1 MPIVLAA
8 SALLW
13 SLAMATPLEAQP
25 QISTVKTQV
34 PPDHVV
40 LRFHAEQVDGVDEL
54 VLRDGAVVIHHRE
67 WQPMVGLKTE
77 LPAPL
82 PQDPGTRVVVRNRVG
97 RPAVQVIQ
105 QPAAQNGYETRL
117 LIDDGPEAGA
127 APLRF
132 ELVVVSGR
140 AAPHPCNVVL
150 ITIDSLRPDR
160 LGCYGHSRPTSPHLD
175 AFAAQAV
182 RFTHAYSTSS
192 FTPPTHASLL
202 TSRYVGDHGLLTW
215 NRLDDAQLTLPEVL
229 SEYGYRTGASVC
241 LNLLSEQQL
250 GQGVEWRRE
259 GTRDGREVV
268 SDALEFIRGPAR
280 PFFLWIHLY
289 DVHRPYARVP
299 NWTDAFGRSDR
310 PELGNQEGHYN
321 LKPQDVRRQRLS
333 EPHLA
338 YLVDRYDAGIAYAD
352 AQLAPLLA
360 ELSTSPR
367 RSDTMVVVTADHGES
382 LLDHPERL
390 FSHDPFLY
398 SSVTHIPLLIRF
410 PDGRSAGSTCD
421 ALVSQIDVAPT
432 IVNVLGIEQP
442 AAFAGLSLAAL
453 GAGATLPRDEI
464 YAECWGWETLKS
476 VRTRTQ
482 LLIRNMKDNSQQRF
496 VLSSDPDE
504 RTPIV
509 ADQPADAA
517 LVERLQRF
525 SQRGAAAQPPE
536 LDPETLKKLKSLGY
550 AE

>member
-1 MPIVLAA
+1 MMPVTTGVLMAVLPCIPALEAA
-8 SALLW
+8 VQ
-13 SLAMATPLEAQP
+13 TKPQTAQP
-25 QISTVKTQV
+25 QPVS
-34 PPDHVV
+34 V
-40 LRFHAEQVDGVDEL
+40 LVFAAQAVDGVDEL
-54 VLRDGAVVIHHRE
+54 VLRDGAVVIQHRE
-67 WQPMVGLKTE
+67 WQPMVGVKTE
-77 LPAPL
+77 CPNATPRE
-82 PQDPGTRVVVRNRVG
+82 PGFRIAVRNRDG
-97 RPAVQVIQ
+97 RPAVHVIQ
-105 QPAAQNGYETRL
+105 QPAAENGYETRV

-132 ELVVVSGR
+132 ELVAVRGR
-140 AAPHPCNVVL
+140 SAPRPHNVVL

-160 LGCYGHSRPTSPHLD
+160 LGCYGHTRSTSPNLD
-175 AFAAQAV
+175 AFAAQSV
-182 RFTHAYSTSS
+182 RFTRAFSASS

-215 NRLDDAQLTLPEVL
+215 NRLDDAQVTLPEVL
-229 SEYGYRTGASVC
+229 SENGYRTGASVC

-289 DVHRPYARVP
+289 DVHRPYGRVA
-299 NWTDAFGRSDR
+299 NWTDAFGQTDR

-321 LKPQDVRRQRLS
+321 LRPQDVRRQRLS
-333 EPHLA
+333 DAHLA

-360 ELSTSPR
+360 ELSAPAR
-367 RSDTMVVVTADHGES
+367 RADTMVVITADHGES
-382 LLDHPERL
+382 LLEHPERL

-398 SSVTHIPLLIRF
+398 SSVTHIPLLIRY
-410 PDGRSAGSTCD
+410 PDGRGAGSVCD

-432 IVNVLGIEQP
+432 VLDVLGVEKP
-442 AAFAGLSLAAL
+442 PAFAGLSLAAL
-453 GAGATLPRDEI
+453 AGGATLPRDEI

-476 VRTRTQ
+476 VRTRAQ
-482 LLIRNMKDNSQQRF
+482 LLICNMKDNSPQRF
-496 VLSSDPDE
+496 VLSSDPGE
-504 RTPIV
+504 RTPI
-509 ADQPADAA
+509 AGDQPGDAA

-525 SQRGAAAQPPE
+525 SQRAAAAQPPV